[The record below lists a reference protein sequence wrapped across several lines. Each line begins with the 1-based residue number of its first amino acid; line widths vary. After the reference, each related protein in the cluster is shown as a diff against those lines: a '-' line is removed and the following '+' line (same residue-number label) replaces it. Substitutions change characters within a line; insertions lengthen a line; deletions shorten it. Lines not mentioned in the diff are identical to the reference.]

1 MDDKYHEAVMNY
13 YELKRK
19 YDKREQRRRSR
30 NLAPLNKCIACKKNG
45 GTKFTIKNNVIK
57 AVCGAT
63 KKCKLHIEIVLAK
76 YLVTC
81 AVGFIGTQISK
92 ILLESGHTVIGID
105 SLNDAYDPTI
115 KQIRNKEL
123 STFQD
128 FKLLNMDI
136 CNNSLITEIPDVQFD
151 AVIHLAARAGVRQSL
166 ESPGIY
172 LETNIL
178 GTLNILEFCR
188 AAKIK
193 KMVLAS
199 TSSLYGETNSR
210 LIDEANPTDLPL
222 TPYSVS
228 KKSAELLCYSY
239 HYQYDIDISIN
250 RYFTVYGQFGRPDMS
265 IFKFIKL
272 IDENKTITVF
282 GDGTQTR
289 DFTHV
294 DDVARGTIASLKPIG
309 FEIFNLGAHSP
320 VSINHVISCI
330 ESKLNKNASREYL
343 PKNNA
348 DVSSTFANIEK
359 AKNLLNWEPQLSF
372 EQGLNNTIEWYQ
384 KNKEWL
390 TDISVD
396 N

>member
-1 MDDKYHEAVMNY
+1 V
-13 YELKRK
+13 
-19 YDKREQRRRSR
+19 
-30 NLAPLNKCIACKKNG
+30 
-45 GTKFTIKNNVIK
+45 
-57 AVCGAT
+57 
-63 KKCKLHIEIVLAK
+63 AK
-76 YLVTC
+76 YLVTG

-123 STFQD
+123 STFQE

-136 CNNSLITEIPDVQFD
+136 CNNSLIKEIPDVQFD

-188 AAKIK
+188 DAKIK

-309 FEIFNLGAHSP
+309 FEIFNLGSHSP